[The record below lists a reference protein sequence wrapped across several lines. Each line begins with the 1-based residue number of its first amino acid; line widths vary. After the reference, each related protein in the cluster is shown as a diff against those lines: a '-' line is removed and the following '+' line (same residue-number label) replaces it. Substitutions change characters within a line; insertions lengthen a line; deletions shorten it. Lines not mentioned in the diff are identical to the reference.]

1 MAVGEFDLTTLSA
14 LSIGWDPARGDSTPR
29 ERTAGPYLSV
39 GTGGQGV
46 VGIFS
51 SVVSVDP
58 ASLTAG
64 SASTL
69 TVALPGVK
77 EDSMVIAHP
86 ISSLWS
92 AEYLRLNHVAYGL
105 ADGVVEIGFSNT
117 TGATVNAVEL
127 NWRVTAIDF

>member
-1 MAVGEFDLTTLSA
+1 MAGEFNVTPTSGI
-14 LSIGWDPARGDSTPR
+14 SVGFDPARADLTPR
-29 ERTAGPYLSV
+29 GIGQGAVFSV
-39 GTGGQGV
+39 GTV
-46 VGIFS
+46 NNGIVRIVS

-64 SASTL
+64 SNSTL
-69 TVALPGVK
+69 TVALNGCTATSAV
-77 EDSMVIAHP
+77 VGHP

-92 AEYLRLNHVAYGL
+92 AEYLRVNYSVQPL